1 MRIVGIDPGI
11 RVTGFGILEKNEK
24 LSVLSYGT
32 ITPPVQNSMEEK
44 LKYLYSD
51 AMEIIDKYKPDLFA
65 IESTFYQKNVK
76 SALILGQAKGSILLA
91 AANSNIPCKEFAPRK
106 VKLAVVGNGSATK
119 EQVQYM
125 IQRILKLDTLPK
137 PFDVSDALAIAYCGL
152 TNMEYGN
159 D

>member
-11 RVTGFGILEKNEK
+11 RVTGFGVLERNKK
-24 LSVLSYGT
+24 LSVLSYGL
-32 ITPPVQNSMEEK
+32 ISPPVHKSMAER

-51 AMEIIDKYKPDLFA
+51 AMEIIKKYQPDLLA
-65 IESTFYQKNVK
+65 IESTFHQKNVK
-76 SALILGQAKGSILLA
+76 SALILGHAKGTIMLA
-91 AANSNIPCKEFAPRK
+91 AANSRIMCKEFAPRK

-125 IQRILKLDTLPK
+125 IQRILKLESLPK

-152 TNMEYGN
+152 TNVEYGL
-159 D
+159 

>member
-1 MRIVGIDPGI
+1 MIILGIDPGI
-11 RVTGFGILEKNEK
+11 RVTGFAILEKSTK

-32 ITPPVQNSMEEK
+32 ISPPVQKSMAER
-44 LKYLYSD
+44 LKYLYWD
-51 AMEIIDKYKPDLFA
+51 AMEIIKRYKPEAMA
-65 IESTFYQKNVK
+65 IEGTFHQKNVK
-76 SALILGQAKGSILLA
+76 SALILGQAKGAILLA
-91 AANSNIPCKEFAPRK
+91 GANSNIPCKEFAPRK

-152 TNMEYGN
+152 TNMEYRL
-159 D
+159 